1 MASVQR
7 RVQLGRVSYRAVW
20 RESGVGGKSRL
31 RNKSFDKAAD
41 AKAYANKMEAQAER
55 RGIADPQRQTTGGY
69 LTYWLQYLRDR
80 NDLSP
85 TTLDAYAR
93 AVEQACTQIGDVL
106 LHRLTAAHLDAA
118 YIQLRKTGG
127 KPRGKSKAA
136 RPLTGRSVLNVHRV
150 LHVAFKQ
157 AKRWKLISEN
167 PAADAKAPTPEK
179 SKARAFTVE
188 EVKRLLAEAA
198 REPETHAIVG
208 TLMTCGLR
216 RSELLGLAADAL
228 ELDAA
233 RPTLTVKRVVLGVNH
248 QPIMRDKPKSKSSGR
263 TLEIPASLVA
273 LLRAQLVRVRENT
286 IAWGA
291 EYRRQPLLLFPGVAG
306 APMVPQ
312 TLTDRLK
319 WLLKRANVTKAQPC
333 HAWRHFAA
341 TALLDAGHNIKTVQ
355 NRLGHS
361 SPAITLNLYT
371 HPVAERDSEASEH
384 FGKLIDWSA
393 DGSGSKSG

>member
-1 MASVQR
+1 M
-7 RVQLGRVSYRAVW
+7 W

-31 RNKSFDKAAD
+31 RNKCFHKAAD

-167 PAADAKAPTPEK
+167 PAADRQGADTGKVQG
-179 SKARAFTVE
+179 ARVH
-188 EVKRLLAEAA
+188 RRGGQAA
-198 REPETHAIVG
+198 A
-208 TLMTCGLR
+208 
-216 RSELLGLAADAL
+216 
-228 ELDAA
+228 
-233 RPTLTVKRVVLGVNH
+233 
-248 QPIMRDKPKSKSSGR
+248 GR
-263 TLEIPASLVA
+263 GCP
-273 LLRAQLVRVRENT
+273 RA
-286 IAWGA
+286 G
-291 EYRRQPLLLFPGVAG
+291 
-306 APMVPQ
+306 
-312 TLTDRLK
+312 D
-319 WLLKRANVTKAQPC
+319 PC
-333 HAWRHFAA
+333 HRRNANDMRPAA
-341 TALLDAGHNIKTVQ
+341 
-355 NRLGHS
+355 
-361 SPAITLNLYT
+361 
-371 HPVAERDSEASEH
+371 
-384 FGKLIDWSA
+384 
-393 DGSGSKSG
+393 